1 MFEETF
7 RLYHSAYT
15 SMYFDV
21 YALII
26 KCFFF
31 TFDYLSRQ
39 VMASEKKIWRQIVRE
54 SLKNVRFFG
63 SVRKN

>member
-1 MFEETF
+1 M
-7 RLYHSAYT
+7 
-15 SMYFDV
+15 